1 MAVNFAQWGN
11 DLYTGRRSYDI
22 VGRRKLWFMIIGALL
37 ILSGLVLGFKGL
49 EPGIEFR
56 GGSEF
61 TVSSPADTSQQIAID
76 TITAVSP
83 TEEVRISTVGGS
95 SLRIQTSQLTSQQ
108 VEDVRAALAKAY
120 DVELSAVASAF
131 IGPSWGK
138 DVSGKAVQGVIVF
151 LVLVTVV
158 MTLYFRTWR
167 MALAAVIALLCDL
180 TITVGVYATVGFE
193 VTPATVIGLMTI
205 LAYSIYDTVVVF
217 DKVRENTRGI
227 TDQSRSTYGEQANLA
242 VNQTLVRSINTSVV
256 ALLPVG
262 AILFVGAFLLG
273 AGTLRDIALSLFVG
287 MTVGAFS
294 SIFLATPLEVELQHR
309 SKVIKDHTERV
320 LTARAKL
327 AEESGLEPDAA
338 RIAAAAVGAGGTRQ
352 LQPGHHLGHTA
363 QPKRKKR

>member
-22 VGRRKLWFMIIGALL
+22 VGRRKVWFTITAALVII
-37 ILSGLVLGFKGL
+37 SGLVLGIKGL

-61 TVSSPADTSQQIAID
+61 TVSSPADPSQQIAID
-76 TITAVSP
+76 TITAISP
-83 TEEVRISTVGGS
+83 TEEIRVSTVGGT
-95 SLRIQTSQLTSQQ
+95 SLRIQTAELTSEQ
-108 VEDVRAALAKAY
+108 VEEVRAALAEAY
-120 DVELSAVASAF
+120 DVELADVASAF
-131 IGPSWGK
+131 IGPTWGK
-138 DVSGKAVQGVIVF
+138 DVSGKAIQGVIVF
-151 LVLVTVV
+151 LALVTVV

-167 MALAAVIALLCDL
+167 MALAAVAALLCDL
-180 TITVGVYATVGFE
+180 TITVGVYAVVGFE

-227 TDQSRSTYGEQANLA
+227 TDQTRSTYGEKANLA

-294 SIFLATPLEVELQHR
+294 SIFLATPLEVAFQE
-309 SKVIKDHTERV
+309 SGKVVKEHTARV
-320 LTARAKL
+320 LSARAKL
-327 AEESGLEPDAA
+327 VEESGLEPDAA
-338 RIAAAAVGAGGTRQ
+338 LIAAAGAGVGARRQ
-352 LQPGHHLGHTA
+352 LQPGHHLG
-363 QPKRKKR
+363 

>member
-11 DLYTGRRSYDI
+11 DLYTGRRSYQI
-22 VGRRKLWFMIIGALL
+22 VGRRRLWFAIAGIFV

-61 TVSSPADTSQQIAID
+61 TVSNPADTSQQIAID
-76 TITAVSP
+76 TITEISP
-83 TEEVRISTVGGS
+83 TEEVRVSTVGGS
-95 SLRIQTSQLTSQQ
+95 SLRIQTSQLTNEQ
-108 VEDVRAALAKAY
+108 VEEVRGALAEAY

-131 IGPSWGK
+131 IGPTWGQ
-138 DVSGKAVQGVIVF
+138 DVSGKAIQGVVVF
-151 LVLVTVV
+151 LVLVAIV

-167 MALAAVIALLCDL
+167 MALAAIVALLCDL
-180 TITVGVYATVGFE
+180 TITVGVYAAVGFE

-217 DKVRENTRGI
+217 DKVRENTRGV
-227 TDQSRSTYGEQANLA
+227 TEQTRSTYGEKANLA

-287 MTVGAFS
+287 MGVGAFS
-294 SIFLATPLEVELQHR
+294 SIFLATPLEVEFQER
-309 SKVIKDHTERV
+309 GETIKDHTARV
-320 LTARAKL
+320 LAARAKL
-327 AEESGLEPDAA
+327 VEESGLEPDAA
-338 RIAAAAVGAGGTRQ
+338 LIAAAGAGVGAHRQ
-352 LQPGHHLGHTA
+352 LQPGTHLGHTA

>member
-11 DLYTGRRSYDI
+11 DLYSGRRSYQI
-22 VGRRKLWFMIIGALL
+22 VGKRRIWFAFTALL
-37 ILSGLVLGFKGL
+37 VIASGLVLGFKGL

-61 TVSSPADTSQQIAID
+61 TVSGPADTSQQIAID
-76 TITAVSP
+76 TIAAISP
-83 TEEVRISTVGGS
+83 TEEVRVSTLGGR
-95 SLRIQTSQLTSQQ
+95 SLRIQTAELTNAQ
-108 VEDVRAALAKAY
+108 VEQARAALAEAY
-120 DVELSAVASAF
+120 DVELDAVASAF
-131 IGPSWGK
+131 IGPTWGQ
-138 DVSGKAVQGVIVF
+138 DVSSKAIQGVLVF
-151 LVLVTVV
+151 LALVAVV

-167 MALAAVIALLCDL
+167 MALAAILALLCDL
-180 TITVGVYATVGFE
+180 TITVGVYAVVGFE

-227 TDQSRSTYGEQANLA
+227 TDQTRSTYGEKANLA

-256 ALLPVG
+256 ALLPVA

-273 AGTLRDIALSLFVG
+273 AGTLRDIALALFVG
-287 MTVGAFS
+287 MIVGAFS
-294 SIFLATPLEVELQHR
+294 SVFLATPLEVFFQER
-309 SKVIKDHTERV
+309 GKTIKEHTARV

-327 AEESGLEPDAA
+327 VEESGLEPDAA
-338 RIAAAAVGAGGTRQ
+338 LIAAAGAGVGGRQ
-352 LQPGHHLGHTA
+352 LTPGSHLGHAA

>member
-11 DLYTGRRSYDI
+11 DLYLGRRSYDI
-22 VGRRKLWFMIIGALL
+22 VGKRKVWFAVTGIL
-37 ILSGLVLGFKGL
+37 ILLSGLVLGFKGL

-61 TVSSPADTSQQIAID
+61 TVSSPADTSQQTAID
-76 TITAVSP
+76 TVTAIAP
-83 TEEVRISTVGGS
+83 TEEVRVSTVGGS
-95 SLRIQTSQLTSQQ
+95 SLRIQTSQLTNEQ
-108 VEDVRAALAKAY
+108 VEEVRLALAAAY
-120 DVELSAVASAF
+120 KVEPNAVASAF
-131 IGPSWGK
+131 IGPTWGQ
-138 DVSGKAVQGVIVF
+138 DVSSKAIRGVVVF
-151 LVLVTVV
+151 LALVSVV
-158 MTLYFRTWR
+158 MSLYFRTWR
-167 MALAAVIALLCDL
+167 MAVAAVIALLCDL
-180 TITVGVYATVGFE
+180 AITVGVYAAVGFE
-193 VTPATVIGLMTI
+193 VTPATVIGFMTI

-227 TDQSRSTYGEQANLA
+227 TDQSRSTYGEMANLA

-294 SIFLATPLEVELQHR
+294 SIFLATPLEVFFQER
-309 SKVIKDHTERV
+309 GKVIKEHTDRV
-320 LTARAKL
+320 LEARRKL
-327 AEESGLEPDAA
+327 VEESGLEPDAA
-338 RIAAAAVGAGGTRQ
+338 LIAAAGAGVGARRQ
-352 LQPGHHLGHTA
+352 LQPGHHLGHAA